1 MDECLLYA
9 EPELYD
15 LLFPRSDADIA
26 DEARKS
32 RIAASEQFYIEEA
45 SRGGNVLELACGSG
59 RLTVQLAQKGIDIVG
74 ADLSASMLQAARHKA
89 AAAGLRVEFLEAD
102 MRSFDFGRQFSTI
115 LIPGNSLLHLLR
127 REDLMQCLACVRR
140 HLAAGGRLIFDVSKW
155 NIGVLARDPEM
166 RYPVLTAGQISVEES
181 ARYDSALQIRH
192 VTWFFSVV
200 DAPDYRV
207 ARYDLR
213 VIFPEELLLLM
224 EAAGFRLEARYGEFN
239 RVPFGD
245 ESARQVCIVSAG

>member
-9 EPELYD
+9 EPALYD

-74 ADLSASMLQAARHKA
+74 ADLSASMLQAARDKA
-89 AAAGLRVEFLEAD
+89 AAAGLRIEFVEAD
-102 MRSFDFGRQFSTI
+102 MRSFDFGRRFSTI
-115 LIPGNSLLHLLR
+115 LIPGNSLLHLLG

-140 HLAAGGRLIFDVSKW
+140 HLAAGGRLDFRYFEVEHRGAGARSGDAVSGFDGGSDFGG
-155 NIGVLARDPEM
+155 GVGELRFCVADPACDVVFFG
-166 RYPVLTAGQISVEES
+166 RRRAGLSGGS
-181 ARYDSALQIRH
+181 
-192 VTWFFSVV
+192 
-200 DAPDYRV
+200 
-207 ARYDLR
+207 LR
-213 VIFPEELLLLM
+213 
-224 EAAGFRLEARYGEFN
+224 
-239 RVPFGD
+239 
-245 ESARQVCIVSAG
+245 SAGDFSGGVVIADGGSRISIRGPVWRV